1 MATWAVQ
8 RAGNF
13 ALISSDAASPWED
26 GGAQAALASIPQS
39 GDTITNAG
47 AFSLTFTIDLP
58 GVANVLDSDTV
69 YGVAGTFN
77 EAARNT
83 SPGAWA
89 VRAGVTW
96 LLANATQTGTGA
108 NTVAYQEDI
117 VVQRV
122 RNGAKQ

>member
-1 MATWAVQ
+1 MATWAAQ
-8 RAGNF
+8 QAGTFNV
-13 ALISSDAASPWED
+13 ASDVAASPWYD
-26 GGAQAALASIPQS
+26 GGAQTALASIPQS